1 MRTSDNWVKPAG
13 VWLLAMAALSA
24 GAAAQAQ
31 VLATHPQAQL
41 TAGDLRADALRL
53 PAERRNEAFANPD
66 VVRTNTS
73 ALLQRKVL
81 AQEALKAGLDKDPVI
96 QAALALARDRVLSD
110 ARLAAIDK
118 ANQPNPQAIEEFA
131 RTFYKAEAKRFEQPE
146 QVRARHIL
154 VRNTEADA
162 KAKAEQLLQ
171 QLKSGA
177 NFEELAT
184 AQSQDPGSAARG
196 GDLGFFARG
205 RMVPTFEEAAFA
217 LQKPGEL
224 SGVVESP
231 HGFHIIK
238 LEERRAAGAPPF
250 EDVKPQLM
258 REAELRLINLG
269 RIRERDR
276 IVTETQ
282 FDEAAFKA
290 FVEQARK

>member
-1 MRTSDNWVKPAG
+1 MRTSDNWVRPTG

-41 TAGDLRADALRL
+41 TADDLRADALRL
-53 PAERRNEAFANPD
+53 PAERRNEAFANPE

-276 IVTETQ
+276 IVAETQ

-290 FVEQARK
+290 FVEQASK

>member
-1 MRTSDNWVKPAG
+1 MKKLTSCLDWVR
-13 VWLLAMAALSA
+13 LC
-24 GAAAQAQ
+24 
-31 VLATHPQAQL
+31 VLAGTALTAHTYIHAQTLAVHPQAQV
-41 TAGDLRADALRL
+41 TGNDLQADVLRL
-53 PAERRNEAFANPD
+53 PADRRKEAFSNPE
-66 VVRTNTS
+66 VVRTNAS

-81 AQEALKAGLDKDPVI
+81 AQEALQAGLDKDPVI
-96 QAALALARDRVLSD
+96 QAALQLARDRVLSD

-118 ANQPNPQAIEEFA
+118 ANQPNEQAIEEFA

-162 KAKAEQLLQ
+162 RAKADQLLQ
-171 QLKSGA
+171 KLKAGTS
-177 NFEELAT
+177 FEELA
-184 AQSQDPGSAARG
+184 AAESQDPGSAARG

-224 SGVVESP
+224 SEVVESP

-250 EDVKPQLM
+250 EEVKPQLM

-276 IVTETQ
+276 IAADTK
-282 FDEAAFKA
+282 FDEEAFKA
-290 FVEQARK
+290 FLEQARK